1 MKRVELTIPGTPV
14 AFARAGSNHGRR
26 FTPQKQSLYM
36 DMVRLEASRVMGDA
50 PLLEGPVRLTAQF
63 VYEWPRSWPEK
74 KKRTAGAHCK
84 TSRPDADNLV
94 KIIKDSLTSVVY
106 RDDAQV
112 YHVEAVKIYGTR
124 DHVRVTIEEWG
135 A

>member
-1 MKRVELTIPGTPV
+1 MKVEIEIPGTPV
-14 AFARAGSNHGRR
+14 AFARARSNHGRR
-26 FTPQKQSLYM
+26 FTPQKQALYM
-36 DMVRLEASRVMGDA
+36 DMVRLEAERRMNGL
-50 PLLEGPVRLTAQF
+50 PPIEGPVKLFAQF
-63 VYEWPRSWPEK
+63 VYAWPRSWPERQ
-74 KKRTAGAHCK
+74 KRAAGSHCK

-94 KIIKDSLTSVVY
+94 KLIKDSLSSVVY

-124 DHVRVTIEEWG
+124 DHVRVIVEEWG